1 MRISRYNLGTI
12 RLLARGMTGTEI
24 AVKAANTVE
33 NATKVDNEVARESR
47 RQAESQG
54 GTTIVMGTT
63 IPRPSTPREPTYS
76 ARKLR

>member
-12 RLLARGMTGTEI
+12 RLLAGGMKGTEI

-33 NATKVDNEVARESR
+33 NATKKVDNEVARESR

-63 IPRPSTPREPTYS
+63 VPRPPLWCFH
-76 ARKLR
+76 A

>member
-1 MRISRYNLGTI
+1 MK
-12 RLLARGMTGTEI
+12 GTEI

-33 NATKVDNEVARESR
+33 NATKKVDNEVARESR

-63 IPRPSTPREPTYS
+63 VPRPTRMVPPR
-76 ARKLR
+76 LRAHLQRPEAQIAYLPSRRC